1 MIVNVE
7 VGIPC
12 AAWRD
17 SVPAAEAMCTR
28 AVRAAVAGA
37 GRLDEAAEVEV
48 SLLLAD
54 DGFVRGLNRDYRGRD
69 EATNVLSFPAGDIMA
84 EALTGPLLLGDIVLA
99 HETVCREARARGLAL
114 GDHFSHL
121 VVHGALHLLGCDHES
136 DGEAAA
142 MEELETRVLAGLG
155 IGDPY
160 RTGPAVA
167 DRAVGA

>member
-7 VGIPC
+7 VSIRC

-17 SVPAAEAMCTR
+17 TLPAAEAICAR
-28 AVRAAVAGA
+28 AVRAAVADA
-37 GRLDEAAEVEV
+37 RQLDDVAEVEV

-54 DGFVRGLNRDYRGRD
+54 DGFVRALNRDYRGRD
-69 EATNVLSFPAGDIMA
+69 KATNVLSFSACDLPA
-84 EALTGPLLLGDIVLA
+84 EASTGALLLGDIVLA
-99 HETVCREARARGLAL
+99 HETVRGEARARGLAL
-114 GDHFSHL
+114 GDHLSHL

-142 MEELETRVLAGLG
+142 MEGLETQVLAGLG

-167 DRAVGA
+167 DRAAGA